1 MKVTII
7 IITYAR
13 NILISCIVFLFF
25 RDIVDIDNQLSLSPV
40 FRQRSLSGSNT
51 VVDSS
56 GARMRSMS
64 NSISSASL
72 R

>member
-1 MKVTII
+1 M
-7 IITYAR
+7 ITYAR
-13 NILISCIVFLFF
+13 NILMSFVVFLHF
-25 RDIVDIDNQLSLSPV
+25 RDIVDIDNQLSISPV